1 MTLQSRGLPTTPR
14 LTHPMD
20 KREVEALSRT
30 LVQMRD
36 AIEDARPVLGLDV
49 TIQAPVSAAPRIA
62 TGLQVRPRSVT
73 LGRMEQVQPI
83 AAVASIAGTLQWS
96 WDGGYLTLPQF
107 AGLTGTG
114 TYALRLLIEEG

>member
-1 MTLQSRGLPTTPR
+1 MIASRQIPTIPR
-14 LTHPMD
+14 LQLPLSA
-20 KREVEALSRT
+20 REIEGLSRT
-30 LVQMRD
+30 LTQLRD
-36 AIEDARPVLGLDV
+36 AIQQLPQTMALDV
-49 TIQAPVSAAPRIA
+49 TIQAPLTTAPRIA
-62 TGLQVRPRSVT
+62 TGLQIRPRSVT

-96 WDGGYLTLPQF
+96 WDGGYLTLPQL

>member
-1 MTLQSRGLPTTPR
+1 MIASRQIPTIPR
-14 LTHPMD
+14 LQLPLSA
-20 KREVEALSRT
+20 REIEGLSRT
-30 LVQMRD
+30 LTQLRD
-36 AIEDARPVLGLDV
+36 AIQQLPQTMALDV
-49 TIQAPVSAAPRIA
+49 TIQAPTTTAPRIA
-62 TGLQVRPRSVT
+62 TGLQIRPRSVT

-96 WDGGYLTLPQF
+96 WDGGYLTLPQL

>member
-1 MTLQSRGLPTTPR
+1 MITSRQIPTIPR
-14 LTHPMD
+14 LQLPLSA
-20 KREVEALSRT
+20 REIEGLSRT
-30 LVQMRD
+30 LTQLRD
-36 AIEDARPVLGLDV
+36 AIQQLPQTMALDV
-49 TIQAPVSAAPRIA
+49 TIQAPLTTAPRIA
-62 TGLQVRPRSVT
+62 TGLQIRPRSVT

-96 WDGGYLTLPQF
+96 WDGGYLTLPQL